1 MHDIKFKA
9 LYFLKGYIFFLPL
22 FFFISCWGPGQK
34 KQNRLQYASSPYLKE
49 HADNPVDWYEWGEE
63 ALNKAK
69 KENKPLLISIGYASC
84 HWCHVM
90 EKESFMDTAV
100 ARVMNENFICIK
112 VDREERP
119 DIDNIYMNALQLLSG
134 NTGWPLNAFALP
146 DGKPFYAGTYYT
158 RKSWI
163 NLLKE
168 VSKSYHIRYKLVET
182 QAQALVNGI
191 AEEDELLINTLQ
203 SKQESAPIDTKGLY
217 ESIYQ
222 QTDHQN
228 GGFKGAPKFPT
239 PALAEFM
246 LQQYYISGNKE
257 ALDLATTTLKKMAL
271 GGIYDQV
278 GGGFAR
284 YATDSLWRIPHFE
297 KMLYD
302 NGLLV
307 SAYAHAYEI
316 TKDNFYKK
324 VISETLDFI
333 DHSLAAP
340 GGGYYSS
347 LNADSE
353 DGEGDYYSWKKESF
367 DRITGGDKIMAS
379 YFNVAQLGNWAPA
392 KNILYANQ
400 IPAEFAALNQL
411 DPGAFS
417 SKLMVVRDNL
427 YKERNKRT
435 RPTIDTKIITSWNAI
450 LLKAYTD
457 AYAATGA
464 EAYLTKA
471 IACAGFL
478 EKQLIAE
485 DGSIK
490 RNYKDGK
497 AMIGGFLDDYAWT
510 AAAFIRLYETNFD
523 THWLTIARQ
532 VTEHAVKKFFNNK
545 TNLFYYAEKQTDLVV
560 RKTEI
565 FDDAIPSSNAVL
577 AKVLFTLGTVYDDT
591 LYTNRGVQ
599 MYRSVEERVKRTP
612 RYYLQWCSLAY
623 FLSAGNYEVVIMGKE
638 ALKKNKE
645 LQQTY
650 LPTSI
655 IMGSTHD
662 ETLPMLANKLPKD
675 KTLIYV
681 CTGKVCKRP
690 EEEARNALEQLNSR
704 KERDIKRN

>member
-9 LYFLKGYIFFLPL
+9 LCFSKGYVAFLPL
-22 FFFISCWGPGQK
+22 LVFISCWGPQQK
-34 KQNRLQYASSPYLKE
+34 QQNRLQYASSPYLKE

-63 ALNKAK
+63 ALQKAQ

-119 DIDNIYMNALQLLSG
+119 DIDNIYMNALQLLSA
-134 NTGWPLNAFALP
+134 NTGWPLHAFALP
-146 DGKPFYAGTYYT
+146 DGKPFYAGTYYP
-158 RKSWI
+158 RNSWI
-163 NLLKE
+163 NLLKD
-168 VSKSYHIRYKLVET
+168 VSKSYHTRYKLVET
-182 QAQALVNGI
+182 QARALVNGI
-191 AEEDELLINTLQ
+191 AEEDNLLITDVPRNPDSAAIQ
-203 SKQESAPIDTKGLY
+203 SKGLY

-222 QTDHQN
+222 QADLQQ
-228 GGFKGAPKFPT
+228 GGFKGAPRFPT
-239 PALAEFM
+239 PALTEYM
-246 LQQYYISGNKE
+246 LQQYYITGNKAPLE
-257 ALDLATTTLKKMAL
+257 LATTTLTKMAL

-307 SAYAHAYEI
+307 SAYAHAYQV
-316 TKDNFYKK
+316 TKDVFYKT

-333 DHSLAAP
+333 GQSLAAP

-347 LNADSE
+347 LNADTE
-353 DGEGDYYSWKKESF
+353 DGEGAYYSWKKESF
-367 DRITGGDKIMAS
+367 DKIAGEDKIMAS
-379 YFNVAQLGNWAPA
+379 YFNVLEEGNWAPA

-400 IPAEFAALNQL
+400 TPAEFAVLNKL

-417 SKLMVVRDNL
+417 KRLMAVKDNL
-427 YKERNKRT
+427 YKERNKRS
-435 RPTIDTKIITSWNAI
+435 RPRVDTKIITSWNAI
-450 LLKAYTD
+450 LLKGYAD
-457 AYAATGA
+457 AYAATGT

-478 EKQLIAE
+478 EKNLIAE
-485 DGSIK
+485 DGSIH

-510 AAAFIRLYETNFD
+510 AAAFIRLYETGFD
-523 THWLTIARQ
+523 MHWLNIAKK
-532 VTEHAVKKFFNNK
+532 VTDYAVKEFSNNK
-545 TNLFYYAEKQTDLVV
+545 TNLFYYAKKQTDLVV

-565 FDDAIPSSNAVL
+565 FDDAIPSSNAVM

-591 LYTNRGVQ
+591 LYTNRGIQ
-599 MYRSVEERVKRTP
+599 MYRSVEERIKRTP
-612 RYYLQWCSLAY
+612 RYYLQWCSFAS
-623 FLSAGNYEVVIMGKE
+623 FLSAGNYEVVVMGKD

-645 LQQTY
+645 LQQSY

-655 IMGSTHD
+655 IMGSNHE
-662 ETLPMLANKLPKD
+662 ETLPLLVNKLVKD
-675 KTLIYV
+675 RTFIYV

-690 EEEARNALEQLNSR
+690 EEEAAKALQQLHTVKR
-704 KERDIKRN
+704 IDFKRN